1 MSADEVIRAVCDL
14 SRGMTRPAFRGQA
27 NSEWALRSGAVR
39 RVLKAHGK
47 ELLSHV
53 SLLQDRVREYHR
65 DELLL
70 PMETMEGKGST
81 DLQKLSTLQH
91 LGAGTGLLDFTESPL
106 VALWFAC
113 QQDHDDPDANGA
125 VFTVDIGNHN
135 VATNG
140 RLLADPLDLTV
151 LPQKLVCYY
160 EPDRSLGAR
169 VVAQQS
175 VFLIGNT
182 LIPDEHTTK
191 FEIRADLKERVVLAL
206 REMGLSRRALFADVP
221 GLAAMNGP
229 SVPLANPLS
238 GTPRYQKE
246 SGDLAYQERRF
257 NDALRAYQA
266 FAASHA
272 GVAEPHCLLGDTFA
286 ALQRYEEA
294 VAAYTEAETHIEAP
308 VAAGSGEQVS
318 PGRAGRLMLRAI
330 YYNRGNVRA
339 ALGDHP
345 EAVADFGKALELDKS
360 MGVESA
366 AVRYNRA
373 NSRFEL
379 GDYAEAFEDYQAV
392 EGLMDSSDVL
402 LGMGNCQTMIGK
414 FDLALEHFE
423 RGAREG
429 GSTSE
434 SCQHNAHHTVE
445 VLAVVEGREFDVVR
459 RGRNLDVR
467 VLGLPAGTSGLVFV
481 GHMGNVGNTP
491 STIRNAPGGDG
502 YDGAQGFV
510 VRFVEKRGSGRE
522 E

>member
-1 MSADEVIRAVCDL
+1 
-14 SRGMTRPAFRGQA
+14 MTRPAFRGQA

-39 RVLKAHGK
+39 RVLKAHGE

-53 SLLQDRVREYHR
+53 SLLQELVREYHR

-125 VFTVDIGNHN
+125 VFAVDIGNHN

-140 RLLADPLDLTV
+140 RLLDDPLDLTV
-151 LPQKLVCYY
+151 PQKLVCYY
-160 EPDRSLGAR
+160 EADRTLGAR

-175 VFLIGNT
+175 VFLIGNP

-191 FEIRADLKERVVLAL
+191 FEIPADLKERVVLAL

-229 SVPLANPLS
+229 SVPLTNPLS

-257 NDALRAYQA
+257 NDALLAYQA

-272 GVAEPHCLLGDTFA
+272 GVAEPHGLLGDTFA

-345 EAVADFGKALELDKS
+345 EAVADFGKALELDKA

-379 GDYAEAFEDYQAV
+379 GDYTEAFEDYQSV
-392 EGLMDSSDVL
+392 EGLMDSSDAL
-402 LGMGNCQTMIGK
+402 LSMGNCQTMIGE

-423 RGAREG
+423 RGASEG

-434 SCQHNAHHTVE
+434 CCQRNAHHTLE
-445 VLAVVEGREFDVVR
+445 VLAVVEGRECDVVR

-481 GHMGNVGNTP
+481 GHKGNIGNTP
-491 STIRNAPGGDG
+491 SASRNAPGGDG
-502 YDGAQGFV
+502 YGGAQGFV